1 MDEKK
6 TERKRFRPDETKKT
20 FMNNMKKLL
29 ELKGVTQ
36 TEFAEAIGVSKQT
49 VNSWFRGVCLPNS
62 DKMDAI
68 AEYFG
73 VTRGALI
80 DFLQADRWMPPHLME
95 YIRHLDR
102 IGLQKLEERA
112 AELLELQKMRPG
124 D

>member
-95 YIRHLDR
+95 YIRRLDR

-124 D
+124 E

>member
-6 TERKRFRPDETKKT
+6 TERKRFKPDETKKT

-73 VTRGALI
+73 VSRGALI

-95 YIRHLDR
+95 YIRRLDR